1 MNCWC
6 FFFPIAEGHAS
17 KESNT
22 DRIDAEEGPSQ
33 NRIDTTLIYLYIYIY
48 IFYSCLFLSEYLYVQ
63 CINKLSHQQQQ
74 LSIVLIG
81 VGWYNLSL
89 MGLRSNLLR
98 SDQLIR
104 TGLWWSPAYLRINER
119 VPLGLD
125 LLLLLVVACKQSRP
139 LRSRLS
145 HLCLGHLF
153 FFQVMCVL
161 NKWKC
166 VVSNVWDEDEEFI
179 QSARTV
185 FKWWLYKMQ
194 F

>member
-1 MNCWC
+1 MSAREQHWSDRCRGRS
-6 FFFPIAEGHAS
+6 IAEPYRYNPYIS
-17 KESNT
+17 
-22 DRIDAEEGPSQ
+22 
-33 NRIDTTLIYLYIYIY
+33 IYIY

-104 TGLWWSPAYLRINER
+104 TGLWWSPACLRINER

-145 HLCLGHLF
+145 HLGLGRLFF

-166 VVSNVWDEDEEFI
+166 LVSNVWDEDEEFI

>member
-1 MNCWC
+1 MTRHNYNISIEYWIVGV
-6 FFFPIAEGHAS
+6 FFPIAEGHAS

-33 NRIDTTLIYLYIYIY
+33 NRIDTTLIYLYIY

-89 MGLRSNLLR
+89 MGLQSNLLR

-104 TGLWWSPAYLRINER
+104 TGLWWSPACLRINER

-145 HLCLGHLF
+145 HLGLGRLF
-153 FFQVMCVL
+153 FFSSYVRA
-161 NKWKC
+161 K
-166 VVSNVWDEDEEFI
+166 
-179 QSARTV
+179 
-185 FKWWLYKMQ
+185 
-194 F
+194 